1 MKVVQSSIFRAVV
14 AFIVGVLLVKY
25 REDTMKW
32 ITITAG
38 LLFFVSGLI
47 SCAVYYLERRK
58 AMNEALVT
66 DKNGKVMVRRMPAFP
81 VVVSE
86 ASFWALSLRLCLL
99 ISLSE

>member
-1 MKVVQSSIFRAVV
+1 MDNDNGRTAV
-14 AFIVGVLLVKY
+14 
-25 REDTMKW
+25 
-32 ITITAG
+32 
-38 LLFFVSGLI
+38 FVSGLI

-81 VVVSE
+81 VVGLGSII
-86 ASFWALSLRLCLL
+86 WALSLRLCRQ

>member
-58 AMNEALVT
+58 AMSEHMKKVRSE
-66 DKNGKVMVRRMPAFP
+66 KNW
-81 VVVSE
+81 
-86 ASFWALSLRLCLL
+86 ASKRK
-99 ISLSE
+99 